1 MPHSRGASGGQQAAS
16 VPAQAAPPGRVGSS
30 RAGPGGAG
38 PGRPLPLAALGTSRR
53 SHTAG
58 KLFLRPGP
66 APADVALSV
75 PLPRWAGVAETRA
88 GARRCQAAGQ
98 GGGGGVRC
106 PSGAGRGVPGITE
119 RRARGGKP
127 CGKGRPPAP
136 RRQSGGPGPRR
147 TVVVKHVNKGGRGG
161 RRPGVLYPRWVH
173 HFIL

>member
-1 MPHSRGASGGQQAAS
+1 MIAAHKGAGSAPAPRGVGRPTGGFCPSPGSSSR
-16 VPAQAAPPGRVGSS
+16 PVGIHPS
-30 RAGPGGAG
+30 RAGLGRTG
-38 PGRPLPLAALGTSRR
+38 PGRPLPLAELGTSRR

-136 RRQSGGPGPRR
+136 RR
-147 TVVVKHVNKGGRGG
+147 
-161 RRPGVLYPRWVH
+161 
-173 HFIL
+173 

>member
-1 MPHSRGASGGQQAAS
+1 MIAADKGAGS
-16 VPAQAAPPGRVGSS
+16 APPPRGIGRPTGGFCPNPGSAS
-30 RAGPGGAG
+30 RPGEGRPRAGPGGAG
-38 PGRPLPLAALGTSRR
+38 PGRLLPLAALGTSRR

-75 PLPRWAGVAETRA
+75 PLPRRAGVAETRA

-106 PSGAGRGVPGITE
+106 PSGAGRGVPGVTE

-127 CGKGRPPAP
+127 CGKGRLPAP
-136 RRQSGGPGPRR
+136 RRQKRPARCEWWSRSGQDL
-147 TVVVKHVNKGGRGG
+147 GGQAR
-161 RRPGVLYPRWVH
+161 
-173 HFIL
+173 

>member
-1 MPHSRGASGGQQAAS
+1 MPHRRGAQGGQQAPS
-16 VPAQAAPPGRVGSS
+16 VPTQAAPPGRGKTRATAG

-38 PGRPLPLAALGTSRR
+38 PGRPLPLAALSTFRR

-75 PLPRWAGVAETRA
+75 PLPLPRRAGVAETRA

-106 PSGAGRGVPGITE
+106 PSGADRGVPGITE

-127 CGKGRPPAP
+127 CEKGRPA
-136 RRQSGGPGPRR
+136 RYEWWSRSEQDL
-147 TVVVKHVNKGGRGG
+147 GGRA
-161 RRPGVLYPRWVH
+161 R
-173 HFIL
+173 